1 MKTVCAI
8 FLVLLMACASALA
21 ISIPKVS
28 SFNWTQGATLVT
40 LDSLSDIYGGQDAW
54 SGPVD
59 CSASISLGYDDLNL
73 YYQVNVTD
81 DHINSG
87 LVVNFKVLDSVSLG
101 LGNYTFNYIPASSS
115 NQIILL
121 PGSTIPQTILN
132 QQATVTITGSGYI
145 VEGSVPLL
153 ALGAF
158 TKLDCVI
165 RDSDSSSGGGV
176 DTVLGLGTGSPSLN
190 ISTLEWQKAKL
201 LQGPIPPPTVL
212 SAQEIKTLQLGTRI
226 TTAGWVVTYADPLG
240 RYCWVESMARDVAFR
255 INYPAGMFAVQPGYF
270 VRQVTGTFIVRDA
283 MRQVDAETL
292 TIDPGTFL
300 ISPTLFSNLRDL
312 GGGPDSQLPFC
323 GERRGVSSMGLLV
336 KVSGRVTGSIP
347 GGFMLDSTP
356 VYFGSVPPINSF
368 VLVTGVVTSRRGDS
382 GHTAI
387 EVVRV
392 EQ

>member
-1 MKTVCAI
+1 
-8 FLVLLMACASALA
+8 LGVLHYQAEV
-21 ISIPKVS
+21 I
-28 SFNWTQGATLVT
+28 
-40 LDSLSDIYGGQDAW
+40 DEH
-54 SGPVD
+54 
-59 CSASISLGYDDLNL
+59 LNP
-73 YYQVNVTD
+73 
-81 DHINSG
+81 G
-87 LVVNFKVLDSVSLG
+87 LVANFKVLDSVSFG
-101 LGNYTFNYIPASSS
+101 LGSYTFNYIPAPTD

-121 PGSTIPQTILN
+121 PGSTTPQTISN
-132 QQATVTITGSGYI
+132 QQATVTITSNGYI
-145 VEGSVPLL
+145 VDGSVPLS
-153 ALGAF
+153 ALGTF

-176 DTVLGLGTGSPSLN
+176 DTVLGLGAGSPSLN

-212 SAQEIKTLQLGTRI
+212 SAQEIKTLPLATRI

-240 RYCWVESMARDVAFR
+240 HYCQVESMARDVAFR
-255 INYPAGMFAVQPGYF
+255 INYPAGTFVVQPGYF
-270 VRQVTGTFIVRDA
+270 VRQVTGPFLVRDA

-323 GERRGVSSMGLLV
+323 GERRGVSNMGLLV
-336 KVSGRVTGSIP
+336 TVPGRVTGSCA
-347 GGFMLDSTP
+347 GGFLLDSTP
-356 VYFGSVPPINSF
+356 VYSSSSPPANTF